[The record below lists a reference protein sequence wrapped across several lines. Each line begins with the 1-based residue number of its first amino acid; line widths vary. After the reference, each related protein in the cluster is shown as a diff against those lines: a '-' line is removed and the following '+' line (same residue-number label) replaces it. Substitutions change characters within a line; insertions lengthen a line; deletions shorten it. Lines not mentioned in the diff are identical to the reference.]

1 MKPLIKLEFDKF
13 IYNEQISFKDEKF
26 RFNFAYPILG
36 FINTNMQEIFNT
48 IDINNIT
55 QLDGLFAQD
64 DMFIAK
70 IFYADE
76 MKRQIENPS
85 LATAEKERRFKV
97 ILNEIEKKQIL
108 FETIIKFCFLLNADK
123 DKYETQLDKLIFIC
137 NKLGYTI
144 KQPQSSYSITQDNVP
159 LSATLKLDYITET
172 TLDKLET
179 EYIRFKQSN
188 SATVNHYENI
198 VYTCESIDELFF
210 IEILKIFERKYI
222 ISVCKNCGKYF
233 VPCKKNDALYCDR
246 ISPQNDKLTC
256 KKYIATQPQGVAQ
269 LYKKMYMKKFVRAKR
284 HKDDFTI
291 TNEFEK
297 WKSQVDKVRSDFNNG
312 LITENEFERWLL
324 DNDK

>member
-13 IYNEQISFKDEKF
+13 IYDEQISYKDGKF
-26 RFNFAYPILG
+26 IFNFAYPILD
-36 FINTNMQEIFNT
+36 FINANMKERFNT

-55 QLDGLFAQD
+55 KLDDLFNKD
-64 DMFIAK
+64 DMFVAK
-70 IFYADE
+70 IFYADDI
-76 MKRQIENPS
+76 KRQIQYDDLTIAQKSNRV
-85 LATAEKERRFKV
+85 AK
-97 ILNEIEKKQIL
+97 ILNEIETKQRL
-108 FETIIKFCFLLNADK
+108 FSTIINFCFLLNADK
-123 DKYETQLDKLIFIC
+123 YKYERQLDKLIFIC

-144 KQPQSSYSITQDNVP
+144 KQPKSSYSITQDNVTS
-159 LSATLKLDYITET
+159 SATLKLDDITET
-172 TLDKLET
+172 TLDKLDT
-179 EYIRFKQSN
+179 EYINFKQSN
-188 SATVNHYENI
+188 RSTVKHYENI
-198 VYTCESIDELFF
+198 VYTCETIDELFF
-210 IEILKIFERKYI
+210 IEMIKIFERKYK

-269 LYKKMYMKKFVRAKR
+269 LYKKMYMKKFVKAKR

-297 WKSQVDKVRSDFNNG
+297 WKSQVDKVRADFNNG
-312 LITENEFERWLL
+312 LITENEFEQWLL